1 MMNAPIELKVRLT
14 LTEEALGMMPAS
26 KEIYTQYIAAN
37 APDAKTREEEI
48 EENGID
54 EVVKQG
60 TTVFPRLSNGVP
72 FFWDYQIRGM
82 FKDSMGMLRKVSGSK
97 ASSVT
102 SYKKVVDGLIFIK
115 ERKIPILHY
124 GQEGVCQRP
133 LRTEGPTGSRT
144 ALASSET
151 VPEGATIEFTIQLF
165 DKKYEAAVRE
175 VLDYGVFRG
184 IGQWR
189 NSGKGRFTWEE
200 LSYTTNDLHGKE

>member
-1 MMNAPIELKVRLT
+1 M
-14 LTEEALGMMPAS
+14 
-26 KEIYTQYIAAN
+26 
-37 APDAKTREEEI
+37 
-48 EENGID
+48 
-54 EVVKQG
+54 KQG

-82 FKDSMGMLRKVSGSK
+82 FKDSMGMLRKVSHS
-97 ASSVT
+97 ASSSVT
-102 SYKKVVDGLIFIK
+102 AYKKVVDGLIFIK